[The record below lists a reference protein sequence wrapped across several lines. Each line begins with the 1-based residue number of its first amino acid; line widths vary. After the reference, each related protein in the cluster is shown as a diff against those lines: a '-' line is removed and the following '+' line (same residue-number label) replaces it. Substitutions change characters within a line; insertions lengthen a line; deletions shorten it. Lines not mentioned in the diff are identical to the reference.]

1 MTASSHASGTAAIQ
15 EGRTSLGIELGSTR
29 IKAVLVALDGTPLA
43 TASIGWESELRDGRW
58 TYALDDVDAGVR
70 EAYSRLLDEVEREHG
85 IRPTT
90 FGALGVSAMM
100 HGYLAFDADGEL
112 LVPFRTWR
120 NSSTGPAAAALSAVF
135 GSNVPLRWSAAHLL
149 QAVIDREP
157 HVPDVRSLTTL
168 AGYVHRRLT
177 GRHVLGAGD
186 ASGMMPLDASGTAFS
201 PAALAAFDELAAQ
214 HGASG
219 MAIADLLPEVLLAG
233 ADAGSLTEQGAA
245 YLDPTGALEP
255 GVPLCPPEG
264 DAGTGMVAT
273 AAVAPGTGN
282 VSVGTSVFA
291 MLVLAE
297 PLSQPHEEIDIVATP
312 SGDPVAMVHCNNG
325 AGELDA
331 WAGLLG
337 SFAAAIGHPVAP
349 DAVFEALL
357 GSAIEGDAQG
367 MVLYNY
373 LAGEHSMGVEEGRP
387 LLVRLPGSPLTLGGF
402 AKAHLLSTFAT
413 LRRGMRVLA
422 DEGVRV
428 DEIVAHGGVFRTAGA
443 AQTLL
448 AASLDARVLLRSGA
462 SEGGAWGM
470 ALLGA
475 FRVVH
480 PDAPR
485 GALAEWL
492 VELAGDSAAT
502 VEPDAALVDEC
513 APYFAR
519 WEAAFELERRAAELV
534 R

>member
-1 MTASSHASGTAAIQ
+1 MSAAAASARAAI
-15 EGRTSLGIELGSTR
+15 EGGRTSLGIELGSTR
-29 IKAVLVALDGTPLA
+29 IKAVLVALDGSTLA
-43 TASIGWESELRDGRW
+43 TASFGWESELRDGRW
-58 TYALDDVDAGVR
+58 TYALEAVDAGVR
-70 EAYSRLLDEVEREHG
+70 EVYARLLGEAERAHG

-100 HGYLAFDADGEL
+100 HGYLPFDADDRL

-120 NSSTGPAAAALSAVF
+120 NSSTGAAAAELSAAF

-157 HVPDVRSLTTL
+157 HVADIRSLTTL

-186 ASGMMPLDASGTAFS
+186 ASGMLPLDASGARFD
-201 PAALAAFDELAAQ
+201 PAAVSAFDERAAS
-214 HGASG
+214 HGAPG
-219 MAIADLLPEVLLAG
+219 MAIAELLPEVLLAG
-233 ADAGSLTEQGAA
+233 ADAGSLTDEGAA
-245 YLDPTGALEP
+245 YLDPTGALQP

-291 MLVLAE
+291 MLVLDA
-297 PLSQPHEEIDIVATP
+297 PLAHPHAEIDIVATP

-331 WAGLLG
+331 WAGMLG
-337 SFAAAIGHPVAP
+337 SFAAAIGHPVEP

-357 GSAIEGDAQG
+357 GSAVEGDAQG
-367 MVLYNY
+367 IVLYNY
-373 LAGEHSMGVEEGRP
+373 LAGEHSMGVDEGRP
-387 LLVRLPGSPLTLGGF
+387 LLVRLPGTPLTLGGF
-402 AKAHLLSTFAT
+402 AKAQLLSTFAT

-443 AQTLL
+443 AQALL
-448 AASLDARVLLRSGA
+448 AASLDAPVVLRSGA

-485 GALAEWL
+485 DALGAWL
-492 VELAGDSAAT
+492 VELAGDGGET
-502 VEPDAALVDEC
+502 VEPDAALVREC
-513 APYFAR
+513 ADWFAR
-519 WEAAFELERRAAELV
+519 WEAAFELERRAAEIV